1 MSQSAP
7 LRQNPQDMSDKVAVA
22 EDAPEDWVRRWFIL
36 KHRCIPCARD
46 VTFRLLHCPMHTCD
60 TGVRN
65 IATGHNVRRY
75 TT

>member
-36 KHRCIPCARD
+36 NTDAYHAHG
-46 VTFRLLHCPMHTCD
+46 T
-60 TGVRN
+60 
-65 IATGHNVRRY
+65 
-75 TT
+75 